1 MKDRCRRA
9 LPALLALGAA
19 AALAEP
25 PRLGVLTGVPA
36 GTAVLLARGG
46 EGGPLP
52 IAVGA
57 FPIDF
62 AATPPRA
69 LVVVEVDGRALT
81 SAAPGPRAGLELH
94 LYLLSNDGSVTAT
107 RSEAIS
113 IDLAADAARLNS
125 GGLRWLV
132 AVDLP
137 PGARLLRVHAREHY
151 SGSFGQRE
159 IRIGAGGPPGV
170 AAAAAQLAWVEV
182 ASPTLSA
189 LERSWLEAAGGA
201 PAAVPSLAAGSTVH
215 LARWRA
221 AADAEPLPLRVCDA
235 AGRTITGLPPRI
247 EGSTA
252 IAPGLVIDR
261 YAVDLPA
268 DLSGRIGLAWGPG
281 DPARAL
287 VRTGDAV
294 AWNRMSAL
302 DVSAARTAGPP
313 PLAGEGRG
321 RVEQARAARG
331 SVLAAWRRFA
341 DGDREGAVAVLLAV
355 ETGPASRRPKG
366 RGAALEDP
374 AIDQVAGHDP
384 ALLLPVSLLYLDL
397 ERAALAAGR
406 LPAARRARE
415 VAEALAR
422 RLEASAQTADQRRSA
437 ATLYEALAAER
448 IEARDSAAAAALLER
463 AARLAPERAA
473 PWLTIGILFER
484 DRVLDRARAAFDR
497 VIAAEPAHREAR
509 LRRARVDLLAGR
521 GGEAAAELERLATER
536 LDWVGVVAAEE
547 RTRQLLAEG
556 SDEAAI
562 ALLGPLV
569 ASAPQEASLSRALA
583 YALERTGRRLAAREH
598 VARAAAATSRP
609 GTSPRKRYAEAPER
623 LLLDRRVEV
632 ERAALLALP
641 KLADALG
648 PERQGR

>member
-1 MKDRCRRA
+1 MTERRRRA
-9 LPALLALGAA
+9 LPALLALAAA

-25 PRLGVLTGVPA
+25 PRLGVLSSVPA

-94 LYLLSNDGSVTAT
+94 LYLLSNDGSVIAT

-113 IDLAADAARLNS
+113 IDLAADGARLNT
-125 GGLRWLV
+125 GGLRWLA

-137 PGARLLRVHAREHY
+137 AGARLLRLHAREHF

-159 IRIGAGGPPGV
+159 VRLGAGGPPGV
-170 AAAAAQLAWVEV
+170 AVAAAKLAWVEV

-189 LERSWLEAAGGA
+189 PERSWLEAAGGA
-201 PAAVPSLAAGSTVH
+201 PAAVPTLAAGSTIRI
-215 LARWRA
+215 ARWRA
-221 AADAEPLPLRVCDA
+221 VADDEPLPLRVCDA
-235 AGRTITGLPPRI
+235 AGRTLTGLPPRI

-268 DLSGRIGLAWGPG
+268 DLSGRVGLAWGAG

-287 VRTGDAV
+287 VRAGDAA
-294 AWNRMSAL
+294 AWNRMPAL
-302 DVSAARTAGPP
+302 DVSAARTAVPP
-313 PLAGEGRG
+313 QSVGEGRG
-321 RVEQARAARG
+321 RVEQARAARE

-341 DGDREGAVAVLLAV
+341 DGDREGAVAELLEA
-355 ETGPASRRPKG
+355 ESASASRRPKG

-374 AIDQVAGHDP
+374 AIARVAGHDP

-415 VAEALAR
+415 VAETLAR
-422 RLEASAQTADQRRSA
+422 RLEETAKSTEQRRSA

-448 IEARDSAAAAALLER
+448 IEARDSAAAAVLLER

-497 VIAAEPAHREAR
+497 VIATEPGHREAR

-521 GGEAAAELERLATER
+521 GGDAGDELERLATER
-536 LDWVGVVAAEE
+536 LDWIGVVAAEE

-556 SDEAAI
+556 RDEAAI
-562 ALLGPLV
+562 VLLEPLV
-569 ASAPQEASLSRALA
+569 ATAPQEASLSRALA

-609 GTSPRKRYAEAPER
+609 GTTPRKRYSEAPER

-641 KLADALG
+641 RLSEALRS
-648 PERQGR
+648 ERAER